1 MIYMTIACMAMI
13 VTITF
18 AMHASTGITVSNND
32 SVTTVTTQEI
42 VVTGSPF
49 GSTRN
54 KSIHRVRLMDS
65 TRIASQQ
72 AVSLRDV
79 LTTELNIG
87 VHNDAILG
95 SGTTIQGIGGNG
107 VKVLIDGVPVT
118 GRLDWNI
125 DISQI
130 LLGNA
135 ERVEI
140 VEGPMAVMYG
150 SDAIGGV
157 INVVSKQLYNNKF
170 HGSIHAY
177 TESVGSFNTSA
188 VMNGSIGETKLSL
201 NGARNLF
208 DGWSSNKSYKRF
220 AEWKPREQYLLDF
233 RLQPAWQNVTMH
245 YDIHAFTETI
255 LNRGEPRA
263 PFGEM
268 AFDDEY
274 ITRRLINS
282 ATATWNVAPDIS
294 STGTAAV
301 TLYRREKLSTVKDL
315 VTLFRQPTLG
325 AGDQD
330 TTTMTTAMLRL
341 ITSVGRDTSMSNL
354 SFGFEGTAESMRST
368 RLTAS
373 TASMTDAAAFAE
385 FKWSMSKLLAVQAG
399 GRMLWNSKFGLFAV
413 PSLHAIWKPTAFSTL
428 RFSAAQGYR
437 SPSLRE
443 LYLYFVDINHDI
455 VGNALL
461 RPEYSTSV
469 NASASIL
476 WNDSSR
482 AIRVEPAAY
491 VNDVQN
497 LITLS
502 QLEGTQQYTYV
513 NIGRMLTAGAQLS
526 FVYSTESLEV
536 AVGGALVATSS
547 SIGTMHINALQWS
560 PQATTTLRYELP
572 LTASILSVF
581 VKYNGQSIRP
591 IQTSSNTTTT
601 QVTDPY
607 TMMDVVVGHHFFNSV
622 MTLSVGCKNVMDV
635 TSIGISAQSG
645 THGPGTSQPVGM
657 GRLFTADI
665 VVHIQ

>member
-1 MIYMTIACMAMI
+1 MI
-13 VTITF
+13 VTITS
-18 AMHASTGITVSNND
+18 AMHASTDISIPNSD

-49 GSTRN
+49 GTTRN

-118 GRLDWNI
+118 GRLDGNI

-157 INVVSKQLYNNKF
+157 INVVSKQLNNDRL

-177 TESVGSFNTSA
+177 TESVGSFNTSVLA
-188 VMNGSIGETKLSL
+188 NGSVGDTKLSL

-233 RLQPAWQNVTMH
+233 RVQPEWQDVTVH
-245 YDIHAFTETI
+245 YDVHAFTETI

-263 PFGEM
+263 PYGEM

-274 ITRRLINS
+274 ITRRLVNSVS
-282 ATATWNVAPDIS
+282 ATWKAASDIS

-315 VTLFRQPTLG
+315 VTLSKQPTLG
-325 AGDQD
+325 NGDQD

-341 ITSVGRDTSMSNL
+341 ITSVGSDTSLSNL
-354 SFGFEGTAESMRST
+354 SFGFEGTVESMKSS

-373 TASMTDAAAFAE
+373 TANMTDAAAFAE
-385 FKWSMSKLLAVQAG
+385 FKWGMSKLFAVQAG
-399 GRMLWNSKFGLFAV
+399 GRVLWNSKFGVYAV
-413 PSLHAIWKPTAFSTL
+413 PSLHAIWKPTSLSTL

-443 LYLYFVDINHDI
+443 LYLFFVDINHDI
-455 VGNALL
+455 VGSALL
-461 RPEYSTSV
+461 RPEYSTSL

-476 WNDSSR
+476 WNDYGNV
-482 AIRVEPAAY
+482 IRFEPSAY

-502 QLEGTQQYTYV
+502 QLEGTQQYTYI
-513 NIGRMLTAGAQLS
+513 NIGRMLTAGMQANM
-526 FVYSTESLEV
+526 VYSNESLEV
-536 AVGGALVATSS
+536 AIGGALVATSYA
-547 SIGTMHINALQWS
+547 IGSMHVNALQWS
-560 PQATTTLRYELP
+560 PQVTSTLRYELP
-572 LTASILSVF
+572 LTSSILSVF
-581 VKYNGQSIRP
+581 VKYNGQSVRP
-591 IQTSSNTTTT
+591 IQTSSSTTTT

-607 TMMDVVVGHHFFNSV
+607 TMMDVVVGHSFFNKLF
-622 MTLSVGCKNVMDV
+622 TLSVGCKNVMDI
-635 TSIGISAQSG
+635 TNIGVSAQAG

-657 GRLFTADI
+657 GRLFTADM
-665 VVHIQ
+665 VVRLQ